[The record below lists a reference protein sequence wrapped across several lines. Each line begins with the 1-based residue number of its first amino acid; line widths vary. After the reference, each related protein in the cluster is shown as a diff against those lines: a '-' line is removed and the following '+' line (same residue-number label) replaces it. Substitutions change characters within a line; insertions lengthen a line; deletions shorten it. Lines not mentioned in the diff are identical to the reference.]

1 MKNLLERYLK
11 VYPHEL
17 NKFLWISGIFFVSA
31 LGLAFFRNYVDA
43 AFLKRYGPQ
52 YIPYMLVINA
62 LLTFAVFGVAN
73 RLGRRFLDYS
83 ILSWFML
90 FYGVSSIVLFFMV
103 KADYSIAYP
112 ILYQLLY
119 LLDSIMLVYLW
130 NVAGDLFDA
139 RQGKRI
145 FPFITAFQV
154 LATTIGSFGTKPFT
168 MYFGEDQTLILF
180 AVTSAA
186 VGGYTLMSGSG
197 YFSPKKE
204 VKTAGSKS
212 SSISITEVPGLM
224 AKYPIIRY
232 LIIIGLTPNILLPI
246 FFYQFSEIA
255 ASTFHSEQS
264 LISFLSIF
272 RGCTTLASFFL
283 LFFMGR
289 MYQTIGLTN
298 SALIQPLNFTVL
310 FAGLLSFFN
319 IFVAAYGQFSVVLIQ
334 RAIAGPVNKIFF
346 NIIPSELQTWSRTFV
361 RGTVLKVGMLAGSLI
376 MIFLKPVLSPR
387 YFSAVALVL
396 ALHWLYETLVFRKHY
411 KKTLKQVIVEREIDF
426 DQIESVRAF
435 DSGSGA
441 VQYGPVSVE
450 VRSDK
455 PEDTVV
461 IEAPRMAPDVA
472 LALLDDVNPLTR
484 AEAASS
490 CTASRD
496 MRAVNKL
503 IVLLG
508 DEHDEVRK
516 SSMEALM
523 SYGEEILPYLEVSL
537 LEGKTR
543 SKQAILEIIRLS
555 GLRNFES
562 VPFLGQE
569 LHRAYSNLVA
579 IQNLNTLPESPLVNT
594 LIQYLKEDNDETLS
608 LIFYALWVS
617 HADMRLMYQALQ
629 SETASLAV
637 ELVENSV
644 AKEIVPFLIPLIEDI
659 PLDEK
664 VMKGRRLFP
673 LVRQETHQ
681 RILTFLA
688 SADDP
693 VKRFLSIL
701 VIGETTP
708 QKSFIPIVE
717 ARLNDESEEV
727 RQAAMYALRRVN
739 NEVGV
744 MPEIIDKINNLKK
757 FSIFEGM
764 GVRELYAIASVVS
777 LETFSPGDI
786 LIREQEENSSI
797 YLIVSGDITI
807 YKGYGTDQQVEKV
820 TIGSGSFM
828 GELSLFTRMAPN
840 ATCVAATP
848 TLVYVLRHQQFQ
860 GIMRI
865 YPQIGINLCRFFTL
879 KLRQTNY

>member
-1 MKNLLERYLK
+1 MKKLLEKYLK

-43 AFLKRYGPQ
+43 AFLKRYGPE

-62 LLTFAVFGVAN
+62 LLTFAVFGLAN
-73 RLGRRFLDYS
+73 RIGRKFLDYS
-83 ILSWFML
+83 ILSWFMI
-90 FYGVSSIVLFFMV
+90 FYGVSSVILFFMV
-103 KADYSIAYP
+103 KENISIAYP

-180 AVTSAA
+180 AVLSAA
-186 VGGYTLMSGSG
+186 VGLYTFTTGTG
-197 YFSPKKE
+197 YFGPKKE
-204 VKTAGSKS
+204 VKTAAKGST
-212 SSISITEVPGLM
+212 IGLREVPHLM

-232 LIIIGLTPNILLPI
+232 LVIIGLTPNILLPI

-255 ASTFHSEQS
+255 TATFHSEQA

-272 RGCTTLASFFL
+272 RGCTTLISFFL
-283 LFFMGR
+283 LFLMGR

-298 SALIQPLNFTVL
+298 SALIQPLNFTIL
-310 FAGLLSFFN
+310 FAGLMGFFN
-319 IFVAAYGQFSVVLIQ
+319 IFMAAYGQFSVILIQ
-334 RAIAGPVNKIFF
+334 RAVAGPVNKIFF
-346 NIIPSELQTWSRTFV
+346 NIIPQELQTWSRTFV
-361 RGTVLKVGMLAGSLI
+361 RGTVLKVGMLSGSLL
-376 MIFLKPVLSPR
+376 MIALKPILSAR
-387 YFSAVALVL
+387 YFSAVALAL
-396 ALHWLYETLVFRKHY
+396 AVHWLYETLVFRKHY
-411 KKTLKQVIVEREIDF
+411 TKTLKQVIVEREIDF

-450 VRSDK
+450 ERSDK
-455 PEDTVV
+455 LPETLVV
-461 IEAPRMAPDVA
+461 EAPKIDPDVA
-472 LALLDDVNPLTR
+472 LALLDDNNPMTR
-484 AEAASS
+484 AEAAAS
-490 CTASRD
+490 CTGSKD

-503 IVLLG
+503 ITLLG
-508 DEHDEVRK
+508 DDHDEVRK
-516 SSMEALM
+516 ASMEALM
-523 SYGEEILPYLEVSL
+523 CYGEEILPYLEVSL

-543 SKQAILEIIRLS
+543 SKQAILEVIRLS
-555 GLRNFES
+555 GLKNFES
-562 VPFLGQE
+562 IPFLGQE
-569 LHRAYSNLVA
+569 LCRAYSNLIA
-579 IQNLNTLPESPLVNT
+579 IHDLNAMEQTPIVSMLKK
-594 LIQYLKEDNDETLS
+594 YLEEDNHETLS

-629 SETASLAV
+629 SETASLAI

-644 AKEIVPFLIPLIEDI
+644 RREIVPFLIPLIEDI

-664 VMKGRRLFP
+664 IEKGRRIFP
-673 LVRQETHQ
+673 LIRQETHG
-681 RILTFLA
+681 RVLTFLA
-688 SADDP
+688 SGDDP
-693 VKRFLSIL
+693 VKRLIAIL
-701 VIGETTP
+701 VIAETLP
-708 QKSFIPIVE
+708 EKSFIPLLE
-717 ARLNDESEEV
+717 AHLDDDSDEV
-727 RQAAMYALRRVN
+727 QQAAEYALKRVN
-739 NEVGV
+739 NEVGK
-744 MPEIIDKINNLKK
+744 MPEILDKINNLKM

-764 GVRELYAIASVVS
+764 GVRELHAIASVVS
-777 LETFSPGDI
+777 LEYYSPGDV

-797 YLIVSGDITI
+797 YLIVKGDITI
-807 YKGYGTDQQVEKV
+807 YKGYGTPDQIEKV
-820 TIGSGSFM
+820 TIGPGSFM

-848 TLVYVLRHQQFQ
+848 TEAYVLRHQQFQ

-865 YPQIGINLCRFFTL
+865 YPQIGINLCTFFTM
-879 KLRQTNY
+879 KLRQTSY

>member
-1 MKNLLERYLK
+1 MKKLLEKYLK
-11 VYPHEL
+11 VYPHEFQ
-17 NKFLWISGIFFVSA
+17 KFIWISGIFFVSA

-62 LLTFAVFGVAN
+62 LLTFAVFGIAN
-73 RLGRRFLDYS
+73 RLGRKFLDYS

-90 FYGVSSIVLFFMV
+90 FYGVSSVVLFFMV

-168 MYFGEDQTLILF
+168 MYLGEDQTLILF
-180 AVTSAA
+180 AVTSLT
-186 VGGYTLMSGSG
+186 VGGYTIVSGKG

-204 VKTAGSKS
+204 VKTAIAKTNT
-212 SSISITEVPGLM
+212 ISITEVPGLM
-224 AKYPIIRY
+224 AKYPIVRY

-255 ASTFHSEQS
+255 TATFHSEQA

-272 RGCTTLASFFL
+272 RGTTTLVSFFL

-289 MYQTIGLTN
+289 IYQTIGLTN

-310 FAGLLSFFN
+310 FAGLLGFFN
-319 IFVAAYGQFSVVLIQ
+319 IFVAAYGQFSVILIQ

-376 MIFLKPVLSPR
+376 MIFLKPVLSAR
-387 YFSAVALVL
+387 YFSVVALAL
-396 ALHWLYETLVFRKHY
+396 AVHWLYETLVFRKHY

-455 PEDTVV
+455 PEEAVV
-461 IEAPRMAPDVA
+461 IETPRIDPDVA

-484 AEAASS
+484 ADAASS
-490 CTASRD
+490 CTVSRD

-516 SSMEALM
+516 SAMEALM
-523 SYGEEILPYLEVSL
+523 CYGEDILPYLEVSL

-555 GLRNFES
+555 GLKNFELI
-562 VPFLGQE
+562 PFLGQE
-569 LHRAYSNLVA
+569 LQRAYSNLVA
-579 IQNLNTLPESPLVNT
+579 IHDLVTLPESPVSTT
-594 LIQYLKEDNDETLS
+594 LIQYLREDNDETLS

-637 ELVENSV
+637 ELVETSV
-644 AKEIVPFLIPLIEDI
+644 AREIVPFLIPLIEDI
-659 PLDEK
+659 PLNEK
-664 VMKGRRLFP
+664 IEKGRRLFP
-673 LVRQETHQ
+673 LMRQETHQ
-681 RILTFLA
+681 RVLTFLA
-688 SADDP
+688 SSDDP
-693 VKRFLSIL
+693 VKRFISII
-701 VIGETTP
+701 VIAEMFP
-708 QKSFIPIVE
+708 EKSFIPVLE
-717 ARLNDESEEV
+717 AQLNDDSEEV
-727 RQAAMYALRRVN
+727 RQAAMYALKRVN

-744 MPEIIDKINNLKK
+744 MPEIVNKINNLKM

-764 GVRELYAIASVVS
+764 GVRELHAIASVVS
-777 LETFSPGDI
+777 LEHYSPGDV

-797 YLIVSGDITI
+797 YLIVNGDITI
-807 YKGYGTDQQVEKV
+807 YKGYGTPDQVEKV
-820 TIGSGSFM
+820 TIGPGSFM

-840 ATCVAATP
+840 ATCVAASP
-848 TLVYVLRHQQFQ
+848 TDAYVLRHQQFQ